1 MIRKDEIITF
11 KRSNVGQWILY
22 IKIVFKWFYFLR
34 ENFLLK
40 QHSINTSFKKNV
52 HVNTS
57 KMQFFLAR
65 NAEQMENNVP

>member
-11 KRSNVGQWILY
+11 KRHWILY

-40 QHSINTSFKKNV
+40 QHSINTSLKKNV